1 MKRFLA
7 AIALLSFFAVSA
19 FAFSIVAPE
28 KVVSSSNWG
37 FGVEFEL
44 QDSFQLATVSLDG
57 KKILT
62 LSSNFK
68 AYEDPFNGEKII
80 RATGF
85 AVERKLFVSMTGL
98 DAGEH
103 ALTVET
109 QNDSGVVLDTKT
121 QAIAAIEAL
130 PIGYKGEVQT
140 QLESLKNQND
150 SLQQQLESLQQSS
163 SALEERIAQQQQT
176 IEQQRTELDTL
187 TRLAEWLQ
195 ENQNSAT
202 QFNQSAAQQM
212 QGIETKL
219 SSQEQT
225 LQSVVGEGSVTGL
238 ASQPGQFS
246 WRLSTIL
253 GLLIL
258 VAIAGYA
265 ILQHVRERK
274 LY

>member
-7 AIALLSFFAVSA
+7 AIALLVFFAFPVL
-19 FAFSIVAPE
+19 AFSITAPQQ
-28 KVVSSSNWG
+28 VVSSSNWS

-44 QDSFQLATVSLDG
+44 ADSFQLATVSLDG

-62 LSSNFK
+62 MYSNFRTF
-68 AYEDPFNGEKII
+68 EDPFNGDKII

-85 AVERKLFVSMTGL
+85 AAERKLFVSMVGL
-98 DAGEH
+98 DTDEH
-103 ALTVET
+103 TLTVET
-109 QNDSGVVLDTKT
+109 QNDSEAVLDSKT
-121 QAIAAIEAL
+121 HTIAAIDAL
-130 PIGYKGEVQT
+130 PVGYRDEVQT
-140 QLESLKNQND
+140 QLDALKNQND
-150 SLQQQLESLQQSS
+150 SLQQELETLKQSNS
-163 SALEERIAQQQQT
+163 SLEEKILQQQQT
-176 IEQQRTELDTL
+176 IEQQKTALETL
-187 TRLAEWLQ
+187 TQLSNWLQ
-195 ENQNSAT
+195 ENQNSTT

-219 SSQEQT
+219 SSQEQA
-225 LQSVVGEGSVTGL
+225 LQSIAVDGSVTGL
-238 ASQPGQFS
+238 SSQPGQFS

-258 VAIAGYA
+258 IAIAGYT

>member
-1 MKRFLA
+1 MKQFLA
-7 AIALLSFFAVSA
+7 AMALLVFFAFPA
-19 FAFSIVAPE
+19 FAFSITAPA
-28 KVVSSSNWG
+28 KAVSSSNWS

-44 QDSFQLATVSLDG
+44 ADSFQLATVSLDG

-62 LSSNFK
+62 MSSNFRTF
-68 AYEDPFNGEKII
+68 EDPFNGEKII

-85 AVERKLFVSMTGL
+85 AAERKLFVSMAGL
-98 DAGEH
+98 DTGEH
-103 ALTVET
+103 TLTVET

-121 QAIAAIEAL
+121 HTIAAIDAL
-130 PIGYKGEVQT
+130 PAGYKDEVQT
-140 QLESLKNQND
+140 QLDALKNQND
-150 SLQQQLESLQQSS
+150 SLQQQLDALQQANSS
-163 SALEERIAQQQQT
+163 LEEKTVQQQQT
-176 IEQQRTELDTL
+176 IEQQRTELGTL
-187 TRLAEWLQ
+187 TTLANWLQ
-195 ENQNSAT
+195 ENQNSTT
-202 QFNQSAAQQM
+202 QFNESVAQQM

-219 SSQEQT
+219 SSREQA
-225 LQSVVGEGSVTGL
+225 LQSIAGDGSVTGL
-238 ASQPGQFS
+238 ASQPGQFG